1 MITINAFYVR
11 RSKIMKTRIY
21 LLVLGGVMLCGASG
35 LGMADRAWADDG
47 FYVIAS
53 RGPQGLPGASLNPLQ
68 IAILRWY
75 PANQAL
81 PDIAVGEHPTG
92 IAFDGANI
100 WVASHNSNNVS
111 KLRASDGALLGTYAV
126 GGAPQGVAF
135 DGVQIWVANF
145 WNNSVSRR

>member
-1 MITINAFYVR
+1 
-11 RSKIMKTRIY
+11 MKKRAC
-21 LLVLGGVMLCGASG
+21 LLILAVVMLCGVGG

-75 PANQAL
+75 SANQAL
-81 PDIAVGEHPTG
+81 PDITVGTHPTG

-100 WVASHNSNNVS
+100 WVTNSGGNVT
-111 KLRASDGALLGTYAV
+111 KLRSSDGALLGTYAV
-126 GGAPQGVAF
+126 GGAPQAVAF